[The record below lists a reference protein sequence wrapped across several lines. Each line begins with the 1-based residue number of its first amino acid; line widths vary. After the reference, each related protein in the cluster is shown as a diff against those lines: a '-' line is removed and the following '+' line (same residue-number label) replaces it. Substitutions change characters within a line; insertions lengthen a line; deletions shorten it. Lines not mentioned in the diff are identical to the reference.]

1 MVMMTFMEPPS
12 FAGRAADLVELFAGV
27 GRISRLARCR
37 GWFTMTHDCA
47 YDEFAAEHDLHNC
60 MDLCGNAGFLQLVLI
75 PKQCRMK
82 CSCM

>member
-1 MVMMTFMEPPS
+1 MVMMTFVEPPS

-37 GWFTMTHDCA
+37 GWFTMTHDFS

-60 MDLCGNAGFLQLVLI
+60 MDLCGNAGFLPLVLTYTVS
-75 PKQCRMK
+75 RAAWSAM
-82 CSCM
+82 